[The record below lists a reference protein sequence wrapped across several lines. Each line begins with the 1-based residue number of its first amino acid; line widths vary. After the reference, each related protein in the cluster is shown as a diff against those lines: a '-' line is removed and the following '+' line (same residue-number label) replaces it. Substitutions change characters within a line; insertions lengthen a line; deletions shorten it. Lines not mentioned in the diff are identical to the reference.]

1 MGVGPDRWV
10 LERAMSWRSGYR
22 RRGFCYERDLRNY
35 PVFLGLAAVICDSG
49 HLLRLTTED
58 TV

>member
-1 MGVGPDRWV
+1 
-10 LERAMSWRSGYR
+10 MSWRSGYR